1 MSGES
6 AAQAAARWCLL
17 LATGEPS
24 SAQRQAL
31 DAWLQ
36 ADPEHARLLQRAR
49 RAWALTGAAA
59 QHPRVQALR
68 AAARADARRAPR
80 PLAWAVAASV
90 ALAAFGA
97 WWMLAPDVYRTGLA
111 EQREVVLDDG
121 SRIALDADSQVEVH
135 YRSRLRELRL
145 RRGRAAF
152 TVARQ
157 RERPFV
163 VEAGDSRVVATG
175 TVFSVERVGTQVR
188 VALYEG
194 SVEVQAGGRSVARQA
209 PAPQPLAAGQA
220 WTSPAGDAGRARIV
234 RVDPAQDQAWR
245 SGLLLFDDE
254 PLAAAVAR
262 VNRYSPVPLE
272 LSEAAAARPLR
283 VSGMFR
289 AGDSAA
295 FVSGVTAVLPLR
307 SRPRGDAVVLEPR

>member
-1 MSGES
+1 MNGES

-17 LATGEPS
+17 LAAGEPS
-24 SAQRQAL
+24 PAQRQAL
-31 DAWLQ
+31 DAWLR

-49 RAWALTGAAA
+49 RAWELTGAAA

-80 PLAWAVAASV
+80 PLAWAAAASV
-90 ALAAFGA
+90 ALAVFGA

-121 SRIALDADSQVEVH
+121 SRIALDADSRVEVR
-135 YRSRLRELRL
+135 YGSRLRELRL

-163 VEAGDSRVVATG
+163 VQAGDSRVVATG
-175 TVFSVERVGTQVR
+175 TVFSVERVGAQVR

-194 SVEVQAGGRSVARQA
+194 SVEVQNGGRSVARQA

-220 WTSPAGDAGRARIV
+220 WTSAADDAGRARIV

-262 VNRYSPVPLE
+262 VNRYSPVAVE

-283 VSGMFR
+283 VSGMFK

-307 SRPRGDAVVLEPR
+307 SRPRGEAVVLEPR